1 MANMERRETPL
12 SIRQFLPMLPAP
24 RPIEAEW
31 KCKRSGDCCTKP
43 LEVIMTKE
51 EAAVLVHEAP
61 QQIVM
66 HFRPIEGSEGR
77 YVALK
82 AQPCPLFV
90 FNGCLVYNSRPYN
103 CRRFGCMRPDPKT
116 EPFEI
121 DSQGLCTNLMDRFKT
136 SRVVR
141 RMAVH
146 MQHKARR
153 WADKHGWKADNEN

>member
-51 EAAVLVHEAP
+51 EAAVLVHAAP
-61 QQIVM
+61 PQIVM

-121 DSQGLCTNLMDRFKT
+121 DSPYGSLHQPDGPFQNIPSGATAGGPHAAQGSTLGR
-136 SRVVR
+136 
-141 RMAVH
+141 
-146 MQHKARR
+146 
-153 WADKHGWKADNEN
+153 